1 MRTKFYSS
9 MCSWVTGK
17 PKALLAIASLLAV
30 APAGWAASSSE
41 LLEQGIYAEETKGD
55 LDAATN
61 AYRQAIA
68 EARPGWAAAAQAQF
82 RLGVCCYKK
91 KDFASGAAAFDQVI
105 KSYPEQKELVAQAN
119 DYLYRALP
127 LLPAP
132 WVDGEELQ
140 LEVKGPGDAKVGL
153 LIFSVSA
160 GETNGQKFWRTALL
174 FTSMF
179 QSMMAGVA
187 DVDAATFRPLRSR
200 FEILGKVLG
209 DRL

>member
-1 MRTKFYSS
+1 MFAQAAGMRTKLYSS
-9 MCSWVTGK
+9 MCSWVAGK
-17 PKALLAIASLLAV
+17 PKALLAVAGWLAL
-30 APAGWAASSSE
+30 AAAGWAASSSE

-82 RLGVCCYKK
+82 RLGVCCYRK
-91 KDFASGAAAFDQVI
+91 KDFPSGAAAFDQVI
-105 KSYPEQKELVAQAN
+105 KGYPEQKELLAQAN

-140 LEVKGPGDAKVGL
+140 FVIKAAGALRAKLEADPHDPRF
-153 LIFSVSA
+153 I
-160 GETNGQKFWRTALL
+160 RTIRDIGYR
-174 FTSMF
+174 FEPED
-179 QSMMAGVA
+179 A
-187 DVDAATFRPLRSR
+187 DVQGAS
-200 FEILGKVLG
+200 GK
-209 DRL
+209 